1 MASPKSKLR
10 WPRAKSPGTAARTS
24 ATRMPA
30 GKRIKL
36 SIATGG
42 DNLIMQITLDTKPF
56 AALETDALVTYVF
69 ENGDSAQGRPAELDK
84 LTGGMLSRLSK
95 CGELTGKSLE
105 TTQLH
110 APAGVKA
117 ARLLLVGAG
126 KREQFNPATLR
137 KVAGAALRYLKAR
150 AAHKVVF
157 LLREG
162 DSTEELAQAITESA
176 IVADF
181 ETDKYKTDKKND
193 KFIETFT
200 IAGFT
205 DAGKAVGEKG
215 IARGRIIG
223 DAQNFARDLV
233 NEPSNKL
240 TPKILAEKAE
250 AMAKESG
257 LSADILDE
265 KRIADLK
272 MGALLSVAQGGPEP
286 PRMIVVTYKPATPP
300 KPGAPVIGFV
310 GKAVTFDTGGI
321 SIKPA
326 DGMEKMKYDM
336 AGGATML
343 GVMRALAAL
352 KPSVKVICVVPS
364 TENMP
369 GGKAQKP
376 GDIQTAMSGKT
387 IEVLNTDA
395 EGRLIL
401 ADGIHY
407 AKQLGATHLVDAATL
422 TGAIVVALAN
432 VNVGVF
438 GSDQPFTDK
447 LLASAKAVGEK
458 MWQMPI
464 DDDYR
469 EFIKGTVADIQNI
482 GSGKGGGAITG
493 AMFIKEF
500 TGDTPWIHLDIAG
513 TAWNDDAKPWL
524 AKGPT
529 GVALRTLVHLI
540 MSS

>member
-1 MASPKSKLR
+1 
-10 WPRAKSPGTAARTS
+10 
-24 ATRMPA
+24 
-30 GKRIKL
+30 
-36 SIATGG
+36 
-42 DNLIMQITLDTKPF
+42 MQISVEQKQYNV
-56 AALETDALVTYVF
+56 LETEALVSYVF
-69 ENGDSAQGRPAELDK
+69 EEADPVQGRISEIDQAANGLLRNLAK
-84 LTGGMLSRLSK
+84 S
-95 CGELTGKSLE
+95 GELTGKTLE
-105 TTQLH
+105 MTLIH
-110 APAGVKA
+110 SPAGLKA

-126 KREQFNPATLR
+126 KREQFSSATLR
-137 KVAGAALRYLKAR
+137 KIAGAALRYLKAR
-150 AAHKVVF
+150 SVKQFVF
-157 LLREG
+157 LVRENALAE
-162 DSTEELAQAITESA
+162 DSAQTIAEGALAANFES
-176 IVADF
+176 
-181 ETDKYKTDKKND
+181 DKYKTDKKND
-193 KFIETFT
+193 KSIDAVLL
-200 IAGFT
+200 AGYS
-205 DAGKAVGEKG
+205 DAERGAAEKG
-215 IARGRIIG
+215 LARGRVI
-223 DAQNFARDLV
+223 AESLNFARDLI

-240 TPKILAEKAE
+240 TPKILGEKAE
-250 AMAKESG
+250 AMAKQAG
-257 LSADILDE
+257 LAVEILDE
-265 KRIADLK
+265 KKIADLK
-272 MGALLSVAQGGPEP
+272 MGALLSVSQGGPEP
-286 PRMIVVTYKPATPP
+286 PRVMVVTYTPANP
-300 KPGAPVIGFV
+300 KPGAPVIGLI

-352 KPSVKVICVVPS
+352 KPNVKVICVVPS

-369 GGKAQKP
+369 GGTAQKP

-407 AKQLGATHLVDAATL
+407 AKQLGATHLIDAATL

-447 LLASAKAVGEK
+447 FLASSKAAGEK

-500 TGDTPWIHLDIAG
+500 TGDSPWIHLDIAG
-513 TAWNDDAKPWL
+513 TAWNDDAKSWL

-529 GVALRTLVHLI
+529 GVALRTLVHLV
-540 MSS
+540 MSY

>member
-1 MASPKSKLR
+1 
-10 WPRAKSPGTAARTS
+10 
-24 ATRMPA
+24 
-30 GKRIKL
+30 
-36 SIATGG
+36 
-42 DNLIMQITLDTKPF
+42 MQISVEQKQYNV
-56 AALETDALVTYVF
+56 LETEALVSYVF
-69 ENGDSAQGRPAELDK
+69 EEADPVQGRILEIDQAANGLLRNLAK
-84 LTGGMLSRLSK
+84 S
-95 CGELTGKSLE
+95 GELTGKTMEMTLI
-105 TTQLH
+105 H
-110 APAGVKA
+110 APAGLKA

-126 KREQFNPATLR
+126 KREQFTSATLR
-137 KVAGAALRYLKAR
+137 KIAGAALRYLKAR
-150 AAHKVVF
+150 SVKKFAFLVRENAPAEDSAQTVAEGALAANF
-157 LLREG
+157 
-162 DSTEELAQAITESA
+162 ES
-176 IVADF
+176 
-181 ETDKYKTDKKND
+181 DKYKTEKKND
-193 KFIETFT
+193 KSVDSVLL
-200 IAGFT
+200 AGYS
-205 DAGKAVGEKG
+205 DAERGAAEKG
-215 IARGRIIG
+215 LARGRVITESL
-223 DAQNFARDLV
+223 NFARDLI

-240 TPKILAEKAE
+240 TPKILGEKAE
-250 AMAKESG
+250 AMAKQAG
-257 LSADILDE
+257 LAVEILDE
-265 KRIADLK
+265 KKITELK
-272 MGALLSVAQGGPEP
+272 MGALLSVSQGGPEP
-286 PRMIVVTYKPATPP
+286 PRVMVVTYTPANL
-300 KPGAPVIGFV
+300 KPGAPVIGLI

-352 KPSVKVICVVPS
+352 KPNVKVICVVPS

-369 GGKAQKP
+369 GGTAQKP

-407 AKQLGATHLVDAATL
+407 AKQLGATHLIDAATL

-447 LLASAKAVGEK
+447 LLASSKAAGEK

-500 TGDTPWIHLDIAG
+500 TGDSPWIHLDIAG
-513 TAWNDDAKPWL
+513 TAWNDDAKSWL

-529 GVALRTLVHLI
+529 GVALRTLVHLV
-540 MSS
+540 MSY

>member
-1 MASPKSKLR
+1 ML
-10 WPRAKSPGTAARTS
+10 
-24 ATRMPA
+24 
-30 GKRIKL
+30 
-36 SIATGG
+36 
-42 DNLIMQITLDTKPF
+42 ITLETKPF
-56 AALETDALVTYVF
+56 AALETAALVSYVF
-69 ENGDSAQGRPAELDK
+69 EETDPVQGRIGEIDQAAAGLVRELAK
-84 LTGGMLSRLSK
+84 S
-95 CGELTGKSLE
+95 GELTGKMLE
-105 TTQLH
+105 FTLVHT
-110 APAGVKA
+110 PAGLKA

-126 KREQFNPATLR
+126 NREQSNSATLR
-137 KVAGAALRYLKAR
+137 KIAGAALRYLKAR
-150 AAHKVVF
+150 SVKNFA
-157 LLREG
+157 LLVREG
-162 DSTEELAQAITESA
+162 HATEEAAQAIVEGA
-176 IVADF
+176 VAANF

-193 KFIETFT
+193 KDTETVLL
-200 IAGFT
+200 AGFS
-205 DAGKAVGEKG
+205 DAERAAGEKG
-215 IARGRIIG
+215 LSKGRIIA

-240 TPKILAEKAE
+240 TPRILAEKAE
-250 AMAKESG
+250 AMAKEAG
-257 LSADILDE
+257 LSVEILDE
-265 KRIADLK
+265 KKIADLK

-286 PRMIVVTYKPATPP
+286 PRVMVITYTPASP
-300 KPGAPVIGFV
+300 KPGAPVIGLV

-401 ADGIHY
+401 ADGVHY

-432 VNVGVF
+432 INVGVF
-438 GSDQPFTDK
+438 GSDQPWTDK
-447 LLASAKAVGEK
+447 LLASAKATGEK
-458 MWQMPI
+458 MWQLPM
-464 DDDYR
+464 DDEYR
-469 EFIKGTVADIQNI
+469 EFIKGSFADIQNI
-482 GSGKGGGAITG
+482 GSGKGGGSITG
-493 AMFIKEF
+493 AWFIREF
-500 TGDTPWIHLDIAG
+500 AGDTPWIHLDIAG

-529 GVALRTLVHLI
+529 GVALRTLLHLI
-540 MSS
+540 QSF

>member
-1 MASPKSKLR
+1 
-10 WPRAKSPGTAARTS
+10 
-24 ATRMPA
+24 
-30 GKRIKL
+30 
-36 SIATGG
+36 
-42 DNLIMQITLDTKPF
+42 MQITLETKPF
-56 AALETDALVTYVF
+56 ATLETDALVSYVF
-69 ENGDSAQGRPAELDK
+69 EDADPVQGRIAEVDQ
-84 LTGGMLSRLSK
+84 LTGGLLRKLASS
-95 CGELTGKSLE
+95 GELTGKPLE
-105 TTQLH
+105 MTLVH
-110 APAGVKA
+110 APRGLQA

-126 KREQFNPATLR
+126 KQEKFDAAVLR
-137 KVAGAALRYLKAR
+137 RIAGAALRYIKSRSVKQFA
-150 AAHKVVF
+150 F
-157 LLREG
+157 LLRENEPVEAA
-162 DSTEELAQAITESA
+162 TEAVAEGALAAN
-176 IVADF
+176 F
-181 ETDKYKTDKKND
+181 EPDKYKTDKKD
-193 KFIETFT
+193 AKSLDS
-200 IAGFT
+200 IALTGFS
-205 DAGKAVGEKG
+205 DQNRVAAEKG
-215 IARGRIIG
+215 LARGRVIA

-233 NEPSNKL
+233 NEPSNIL
-240 TPKILAEKAE
+240 TPKVLGEKAA
-250 AMAKESG
+250 AMAKEAG
-257 LSADILDE
+257 LSVEILDE

-272 MGALLSVAQGGPEP
+272 MGALLSVAQGSVEP
-286 PRMIVVTYKPATPP
+286 PRMMVLTYTPANP
-300 KPGAPVIGFV
+300 KPGSPVIGLI

-321 SIKPA
+321 SIKPS

-352 KPSVKVICVVPS
+352 KPNVKVICVVPS

-369 GGKAQKP
+369 GGHAQKP

-401 ADGIHY
+401 ADGIYY
-407 AKQLGATHLVDAATL
+407 ARQLGATHLIDAATL
-422 TGAIVVALAN
+422 TGAIVVALSN
-432 VNVGVF
+432 INVGVF

-447 LLASAKAVGEK
+447 LLASAKAAGEK

-469 EFIKGTVADIQNI
+469 EFIKGSVADIQNI

-500 TGDTPWIHLDIAG
+500 TGDSPWIHLDIAG

-529 GVALRTLVHLI
+529 GVALRTLVHLV
-540 MSS
+540 MSY

>member
-1 MASPKSKLR
+1 
-10 WPRAKSPGTAARTS
+10 
-24 ATRMPA
+24 
-30 GKRIKL
+30 
-36 SIATGG
+36 
-42 DNLIMQITLDTKPF
+42 MQIILETKPF
-56 AALETDALVTYVF
+56 ATLETDALVTYIF
-69 ENGDSAQGRPAELDK
+69 EEADPVQGRLAEIDK
-84 LTGGMLSRLSK
+84 VAGGLLSRLSK
-95 CGELTGKSLE
+95 SGELTGKSLE
-105 TTQLH
+105 ITLVH
-110 APAGVKA
+110 APVGLKA
-117 ARLLLVGAG
+117 ARLLLIGAG

-137 KVAGAALRYLKAR
+137 KVAGVALRNLKSR
-150 AAHKVVF
+150 NIHKIAFVV
-157 LLREG
+157 REG
-162 DSTEELAQAITESA
+162 DASEAAAQGVVEAAIT
-176 IVADF
+176 ADF

-193 KFIETFT
+193 KFVDEFL
-200 IAGFT
+200 IAGYT
-205 DAGKAVGEKG
+205 DGEKAAGEKG
-215 IARGRIIG
+215 LTRGRIIG
-223 DAQNFARDLV
+223 EAQNFARDLV

-240 TPKILAEKAE
+240 TPRILADKAQ
-250 AMAKESG
+250 AMAREAG
-257 LSADILDE
+257 LAVDILDE
-265 KRIADLK
+265 NKIAELK
-272 MGALLSVAQGGPEP
+272 MGALLSVAQGSVEP
-286 PRMIVVTYKPATPP
+286 PRVIVITYTPANA
-300 KPGAPVIGFV
+300 KPGGPVIGLV

-336 AGGATML
+336 AGGATMI
-343 GVMRALAAL
+343 GIMRALAAL
-352 KPSVKVICVVPS
+352 KPNVKVICVVPS

-401 ADGIHY
+401 ADGVHY

-438 GSDQPFTDK
+438 GTDQAWTDK

-458 MWQMPI
+458 MWQMPM
-464 DDDYR
+464 DDEYR
-469 EFIKGTVADIQNI
+469 EFIKGSFADIQNI

-493 AMFIKEF
+493 AMFIREF
-500 TGDTPWIHLDIAG
+500 AGDTPWIHLDIAG

-529 GVALRTLVHLI
+529 GVALRTLVHLVT
-540 MSS
+540 SL